1 MYMLRISG
9 QTAGPKFFVDTHGW
23 PGGVIYAKKSIN
35 FFSHFC
41 STGNVGLQLDFYKRH
56 LTVKKYKQR
65 ISTFK

>member
-9 QTAGPKFFVDTHGW
+9 KRLSQNFLWTLM
-23 PGGVIYAKKSIN
+23 GGQGVLYAKKSIN

-56 LTVKKYKQR
+56 LTVKNTNR
-65 ISTFK
+65 E